1 MVDLTAG
8 KIPEHIG
15 VILDGNRRFA
25 KRLMLQPWKGHEWG
39 AKKVR
44 EFCEWCK
51 ELGIKRATFYSFS
64 IQNFNRPKEEFDF
77 LMDLFEKH
85 FREIADGKNK
95 DVIENEINIKV
106 IGRIW
111 MLPEKVQSA
120 IRAAEEAT
128 KNYRKFFLN
137 FAIAYGG
144 QEEITDAVIKIAK
157 QVSEGLIDP
166 KIINE
171 DLVRHTLYTNGQPYP
186 DLIIRTGGERR
197 ISNFLL
203 WQSAYS
209 EFIFLEKA
217 WPELTKEDFF
227 EAIEDFQKR
236 ERRFGR

>member
-1 MVDLTAG
+1 MVDLSQG

-25 KRLMLQPWKGHEWG
+25 RRLMLQPWKGHEWG

-64 IQNFNRPKEEFDF
+64 IQNFNRPKEEFNF

-85 FREIADGKNK
+85 FKEIAEKKNK
-95 DVIENEINIKV
+95 DVIENEINIKA

-111 MLPEKVQSA
+111 MLPEKVQKA
-120 IRAAEEAT
+120 IIGAEEAK
-128 KNYRKFFLN
+128 KNYNKFFLN

-144 QEEITDAVIKIAK
+144 QEEITDAVLEIAK
-157 QVSEGLIDP
+157 KVSAGLLKP
-166 KIINE
+166 ELINE

-209 EFIFLEKA
+209 EFIFLEQA

-227 EAIEDFQKR
+227 AAIEDFQKR

>member
-1 MVDLTAG
+1 MIDLLQG
-8 KIPEHIG
+8 KIPEHVA

-51 ELGIKRATFYSFS
+51 ELGIKRATFYTFS
-64 IQNFNRPKEEFDF
+64 IQNFNRPKEEFNF

-95 DVIENEINIKV
+95 DVIENEINVKA

-128 KNYRKFFLN
+128 KNYSKFFLN

-144 QEEITDAVIKIAK
+144 QEEITDAVISIAK
-157 QVSEGLIDP
+157 KVSQGLLDP

-227 EAIEDFQKR
+227 AAIEDFQKR
-236 ERRFGR
+236 ERRFGK